1 MAKNS
6 TFVATLK
13 FVDAFTP
20 GFAKAITEAEKA
32 NQKFTNIAR
41 ATSNLGSALQRS
53 GAIMTAA
60 VTTPIVALGKK
71 AMDTAA
77 GYEGALS
84 KIMTLQ
90 RKFATNGD
98 IDLTNPNALNEFKE
112 QASSQITEMS
122 RQYGVAQ
129 TDLANSYYILASAFN
144 DTSHMQ
150 DALRV
155 STQMSVAGNVQA
167 ADSAKLLATAY
178 NAYGDEAYNS
188 IEKMGDIMAST
199 VMYGFTDFP
208 DLAESIGQVIPTAA
222 QAGMSLEDLATSMAV
237 ITSTGVNTSI
247 ATTYLKNALNA
258 MIKSGDRKAFSDDG
272 FLQYLETLKD
282 EMPEIE
288 DQMAK
293 FKNIRARSG
302 VTALLGNTEL
312 YKTYHTAMG
321 DASGTL
327 NEMFE
332 TVAGSK
338 GYGMQVSMNKINITL
353 ERMGERIL
361 PVVSNILERVANI
374 IDGLSDEQID
384 GLVTALTTAAA
395 VGPGLMMVG
404 SAMKV
409 VGGAMEA
416 VDVVKGFVR
425 WINDLNPSNVGA
437 LQTAANS
444 IGGAAGSKV
453 AGSTVING
461 GMGAAAKTA
470 LATAGGATAAGIG
483 IGVVGGASTIYVTNK
498 ILDEQQKNGT
508 YDYDVGTKSK
518 RTGARVS
525 AASNIQKV
533 GNNASGTARWH
544 GGLTSINERGGEI
557 VDLPTGSRIY
567 PANQSAKMGGVTINI
582 PKLADSISFNS
593 DRDIDIFTDMLA
605 DKLVRVVANS

>member
-20 GFAKAITEAEKA
+20 GFSKAITEAEKA

-41 ATSNLGSALQRS
+41 TTSNLGSALQRS

-98 IDLTNPNALNEFKE
+98 IDLTNPNAVKEFGENVK
-112 QASSQITEMS
+112 SQITDLS
-122 RQYGVAQ
+122 NTYGVAQ
-129 TDLANSYYILASAFN
+129 TELANSYYTLASAFN
-144 DTSHMQ
+144 DTSQ
-150 DALRV
+150 IQNALVV
-155 STQMSVAGNVQA
+155 STKMSIAGNMQA

-188 IEKMGDIMAST
+188 IEKVGDIMAST
-199 VMYGFTDFP
+199 EMYGFTTIP
-208 DLAESIGQVIPTAA
+208 ELAESLGQVIPTAA

-258 MIKSGDRKAFSDDG
+258 MIKQGDRKAFSDDG

-302 VTALLGNTEL
+302 VTALLGNTDL
-312 YKTYHTAMG
+312 YKTYHEAMG
-321 DASGTL
+321 KANGTL
-327 NEMFE
+327 DEMFE

-338 GYGMQVSMNKINITL
+338 GHSMRVSMTQIDNAL
-353 ERMGERIL
+353 QRMGERIL
-361 PVVSNILERVANI
+361 PVVSNILERVAKI
-374 IDGLSDEQID
+374 LDGLSDEQID
-384 GLVTALTTAAA
+384 GLVTALTAAA
-395 VGPGLMMVG
+395 AAGPGLMIVG
-404 SAMKV
+404 TAMKV
-409 VGGAMEA
+409 VGGAMSA
-416 VDVVKGFVR
+416 VNVIKGFVT
-425 WINDLNPSNVGA
+425 WINDLNPASVGA
-437 LQTAANS
+437 LETAANS
-444 IGGAAGSKV
+444 IGGAVGASAGI
-453 AGSTVING
+453 T
-461 GMGAAAKTA
+461 GALTTA
-470 LATAGGATAAGIG
+470 ATAGLVAMPVVAGYEIYKESKGWSDNPDAHAKEVAKRTKDADYKIARGAMESLKAHGYDKDG
-483 IGVVGGASTIYVTNK
+483 NK
-498 ILDEQQKNGT
+498 I
-508 YDYDVGTKSK
+508 
-518 RTGARVS
+518 
-525 AASNIQKV
+525 
-533 GNNASGTARWH
+533 GNNASGTSRWR
-544 GGLTSINERGGEI
+544 GGLTSINEHGGEV

-567 PANQSAKMGGVTINI
+567 PANQSAKMSGITITI
-582 PKLADSISFNS
+582 PKLADTISFNS

>member
-20 GFAKAITEAEKA
+20 GFSKAIAEAEKA

-53 GAIMTAA
+53 GAILTAT

-98 IDLTNPNALNEFKE
+98 IDLTNPNALEEFKE

-321 DASGTL
+321 DVSGTL

-353 ERMGERIL
+353 EKMGERIL

-374 IDGLSDEQID
+374 IDGLSDEQLD
-384 GLVTALTTAAA
+384 GLVTALTAAA
-395 VGPGLMMVG
+395 AAGPGLMVVG
-404 SAMKV
+404 AAMKV
-409 VGGAMEA
+409 VSEAMSA
-416 VDVVKGFVR
+416 VNV
-425 WINDLNPSNVGA
+425 INELNPSNVGA

-461 GMGAAAKTA
+461 GIGAAAKSA
-470 LATAGGATAAGIG
+470 LATAGTATTVGFG
-483 IGVVGGASTIYVTNK
+483 IGVAGGAATIYATNK

-508 YDYDVGTKSK
+508 FDYDVGTKSK

-533 GNNASGTARWH
+533 GNNASGTARWR
-544 GGLTSINERGGEI
+544 GGLTSINERGGEV